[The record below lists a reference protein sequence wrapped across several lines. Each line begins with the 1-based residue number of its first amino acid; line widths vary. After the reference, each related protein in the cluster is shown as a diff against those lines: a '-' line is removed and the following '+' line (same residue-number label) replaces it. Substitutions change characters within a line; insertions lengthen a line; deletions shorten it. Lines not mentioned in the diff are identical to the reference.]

1 MTMKRIPLGGGRG
14 GGFSNGSN
22 SSSNNEI
29 SAWEILDLSNSGDM
43 ERVVAQLAGGS
54 GSGNG
59 TDGPITQK
67 VTFNKNNIGL
77 PDDGTLTLVITGDG
91 VDVDKTGTADADGN
105 VSFEIPGI
113 LTGTEITVTLTVKSS
128 DGTILYWGTNT
139 QTLVGSEFTVD
150 VKLGLASF
158 SGTTAEFVSAVFAS
172 GNTVDTPYTVRIT
185 SATNADLASIAS
197 AIASKGVYV
206 KLDLSDT
213 SIDYIGDD
221 TFNASSNAGLATYL
235 TGIELPSGLTCL
247 GHRAFKGCTALSG
260 SVTIPSLCTVI
271 GQDPF
276 LDTGVTSLSDAMP
289 GRTWS
294 RKWEMGGLVPTPN
307 AWSGTLAD
315 SDALSRIDANRPD
328 IGSYNYSTP

>member
-1 MTMKRIPLGGGRG
+1 
-14 GGFSNGSN
+14 
-22 SSSNNEI
+22 
-29 SAWEILDLSNSGDM
+29 M

-54 GSGNG
+54 GSGDG

-158 SGTTAEFVSAVFAS
+158 SGTAAEFVSAVFAS
-172 GNTVDTPYTVRIT
+172 GNTADTPYTVRIT

-213 SIDYIGDD
+213 SIDYIADS
-221 TFNASSNAGLATYL
+221 TFDASSNAGLATYL
-235 TGIELPSGLTCL
+235 TGIELPNGLTCL
-247 GHRAFKGCTALSG
+247 GHSAFRRCTNLSG
-260 SVTIPSLCTVI
+260 SVTIPSTCTVI
-271 GQDPF
+271 GQKPF
-276 LDTGVTSLSDAMP
+276 LGTGVTSLSDATP
-289 GRTWS
+289 GRWWT
-294 RKWEMGGLVPTPN
+294 RKYTGGGAVESPN
-307 AWSGTLAD
+307 DWTGTLAAD
-315 SDALSRIDANRPD
+315 DALSQINLDRPD
-328 IGSYNYSTP
+328 IGASVGGFNYSTP